1 MVQHRIAGH
10 RHFGYVPALDGC
22 RALSIGI
29 VFLGHAGLAKVFPG
43 GFGVTVFFFLSG
55 YLITSLLRD
64 EFATNDRIAFG
75 DFYARRFLRL
85 GPPLLIAMAVLG
97 TLTAFGAVHA
107 RIDPVGVAAQI
118 LFMSNYAT
126 LFGYGENGVPGMPLW
141 SLAVEEHFYLVFPVI
156 ALWALRR
163 WDGAR
168 MAAAMALACVVVLL
182 LRCVHVF
189 VFHDTFYTYYLS
201 HTRID
206 SIVFGCIL
214 AVWQNPAMDSAAWRP
229 DKLALVLAVAT
240 LAAGFAISAPAFRE
254 TIRYSLQGASLFVL
268 FSALLHA
275 RGSLVDRLLASPLMV
290 AIGRWSYTFYLV
302 HYFALLACA
311 AHLALP
317 RVGIAVVAA
326 GLAMGFSA
334 AMYIW
339 VERPIAIMRRKLRA
353 A

>member
-1 MVQHRIAGH
+1 MTQHRIAGDT
-10 RHFGYVPALDGC
+10 HFGYVPALDGC
-22 RALSIGI
+22 RAVSIGI

-64 EFATNDRIAFG
+64 EFVRTDGIAFG

-97 TLTAFGAVHA
+97 GLTAFGAVHA
-107 RIDPVGVAAQI
+107 QINPVGVAAQI

-141 SLAVEEHFYLVFPVI
+141 SLAVEEHFYLVFPVF
-156 ALWALRR
+156 ALWAMRR

-168 MAAAMALACVVVLL
+168 MAMAMALACVVVLL
-182 LRCVHVF
+182 IRCVHVF

-206 SIVFGCIL
+206 AIVFGCIL
-214 AVWQNPAMDSAAWRP
+214 AVWQNPVMDAAAWRP
-229 DKLALVLAVAT
+229 GPMALALAVAT
-240 LAAGFAISAPAFRE
+240 LAIGFAIAAPAFRE
-254 TIRYSLQGASLFVL
+254 TVRYSLQGAALFVL
-268 FSALLHA
+268 FAALLHA
-275 RGSLVDRLLASPLMV
+275 RGGLADRLLASRPLV

-302 HYFALLACA
+302 HYFALLAA
-311 AHLALP
+311 RAHLALP
-317 RVGIAVVAA
+317 PVAIAVVAG
-326 GLAMGFSA
+326 GLALAFSA
-334 AMYIW
+334 AMYAV